1 MFSIYQSIANI
12 IESVPST
19 AYQYEV
25 GVDASTTTY
34 DAKVGLMYVSDY
46 EFAANPSAWTL
57 NGWNDSATKDYR
69 AATSNNWMYM
79 GESELTISRISN
91 YAFFIAFINDKGNI
105 KATTSNVGYSVRPVF
120 NLESTVTFAGGSGTQ
135 SDPIR
140 IN

>member
-1 MFSIYQSIANI
+1 MANL
-12 IESVPST
+12 
-19 AYQYEV
+19 YNN
-25 GVDASTTTY
+25 TTVT
-34 DAKVGLMYVSDY
+34 
-46 EFAANPSAWTL
+46 N
-57 NGWNDSATKDYR
+57 
-69 AATSNNWMYM
+69 NNWMYM